1 VELKENTMTWQ
12 ILLPRQLIDSYEV
25 HNYRH
30 AAEVLAT
37 AYPSALTE
45 ISQALGSFRLTAN
58 DIMAAGGNESGIT
71 KRFRDLLRPNGWE
84 ETKVTADLLIRR
96 AVGKKATEEDDE
108 ASPDF
113 LRKGYIEG
121 HKIDFV
127 KGSVALDF
135 EWNSKD
141 QTFDRDLYALRTFY
155 ECGVIAVGV
164 LVTRSAELNAIFRD
178 LGVMQKYGA
187 STTWMGKL
195 IPRLEAGRN
204 GGCPVL
210 VLGITPRLVT
220 DWSAPK

>member
-1 VELKENTMTWQ
+1 MDWRRH
-12 ILLPRQLIDSYEV
+12 LPSQLVDFYEV
-25 HNYRH
+25 HNFRH

-37 AYPSALTE
+37 AYPAELAEIVEALSAFKLTT
-45 ISQALGSFRLTAN
+45 Q
-58 DIMAAGGNESGIT
+58 DILSPGGNESGIT
-71 KRFRDLLRPNGWE
+71 KRFRDLLQPNGWL
-84 ETKVTADLLIRR
+84 ETKVTADLLVRR
-96 AVGKKATEEDDE
+96 AVGKQAQKEDDE
-108 ASPDF
+108 ADLEF

-155 ECGVIAVGV
+155 ECGVIAAGV
-164 LVTRSAELNAIFRD
+164 LVTRSEKLNAVFRH
-178 LGVMQKYGA
+178 LGVHQKYGA

-195 IPRLEAGRN
+195 LPRLAAGRH

-210 VLGITPRLVT
+210 VVGITPRLVT
-220 DWSAPK
+220 DWSEPS

>member
-1 VELKENTMTWQ
+1 MTWRSH
-12 ILLPRQLIDSYEV
+12 LPKQLIESYEV

-37 AYPSALTE
+37 AYPSALSE
-45 ISQALGSFRLTAN
+45 IVEALLRFRLTTD
-58 DIMAAGGNESGIT
+58 DIKEPGGNESGIT
-71 KRFRDLLRPNGWE
+71 KRFRDLLRPNGWL
-84 ETKVTADLLIRR
+84 ETKVTADLLVRR
-96 AVGKKATEEDDE
+96 AVGKSANDDE
-108 ASPDF
+108 DTASPDF
-113 LRKGYIEG
+113 IRKGYIEG

-155 ECGVIAVGV
+155 ECGVIAAGV
-164 LVTRSAELNAIFRD
+164 LVTRSEQLNSIFRS
-178 LGVMQKYGA
+178 LGVHQKYGA

-195 IPRLEAGRN
+195 LPRLEAGRN

-220 DWSAPK
+220 DWSVPT